1 MNDQITKVLNHLEKV
16 DAAERTRYDVP
27 QEDRMFTLHPDT
39 AQLVHMLIESTQS
52 KNIVEV
58 GVAHGYSTIWLARA
72 AKLTGGR
79 VKSLEINP
87 KNVERAQINVQN
99 AGLINYVD
107 FIEGDGLKTLLD
119 IKDTIDFAL
128 IDCWE
133 WLYIDL
139 LSIIRKKLRPGGF
152 LIADNVTPGTETSDK
167 FINTLKKDPLFNTV
181 SVPIGRNIQFS
192 AKIS

>member
-1 MNDQITKVLNHLEKV
+1 MNDQITTVLNHLEKL
-16 DAAERTRYDVP
+16 DTEERTRNDVP
-27 QEDRMFTLHPDT
+27 MEDRMFTLHPDT
-39 AQLVHMLIESTQS
+39 AQLVHMLIESTHS

-87 KNVERAQINVQN
+87 KNVERARINVQN
-99 AGLINYVD
+99 AGLINYVE
-107 FIEGDGLKTLLD
+107 FIQGDGLKTLPL
-119 IKDTIDFAL
+119 IKETIDFAL

-139 LSIIRKKLRPGGF
+139 LSILRKQLRPGGF

-167 FINTLKKDPLFNTV
+167 FINALEKDTLFNTV